1 MGVEAAPLRRT
12 PLYEAAI
19 AASGR
24 MVPFGGWE
32 MPVQFEGIGVEHKAV
47 REQAGLFDI
56 SHMGQFLLA
65 GESAAEFLDYLLPGR
80 ISRLL
85 IGQMLYAPMCNE
97 EGGCIDDA
105 VVYRLA
111 QHEFLLVVNASR
123 IYDDWHWI
131 ARWATGKTRL
141 QIDNLS
147 DKKAML
153 ALQGPEARRI
163 VTTIA
168 GAEVGD
174 LRYYHCMQAEIEGAD
189 VLVSRN
195 GYTGEDGFEIICD
208 VGRANDLWSHF
219 IATGA
224 LPCGLGARDTLRTEM
239 GFCLYGH
246 ELTEEVS
253 PLQAGLGWTIDWDKH
268 FIGAK
273 ALSDQRKKGDY
284 RRLRGFRLLE
294 RGIPRPDYLV
304 VDGQGKAIGKV
315 TSGTHS
321 PTLKQG
327 IGLAYLDRGAAKLG
341 TQIHIDMRGKKRLA
355 EVVRLPFVPS
365 RVKRVN

>member
-24 MVPFGGWE
+24 MVSFGGWE

-56 SHMGQFLLA
+56 SHMGQFRLA

-85 IGQMLYAPMCNE
+85 MGQMLYAPMCNE

-111 QHEFLLVVNASR
+111 EREFLLVVNASR
-123 IYDDWHWI
+123 IYDDWNWI

-153 ALQGPEARRI
+153 ALQGPEAERI

-174 LRYYHCMQAEIEGAD
+174 LRYYHYMQVEIEGAD

-253 PLQAGLGWTIDWDKH
+253 PLQAGLGWTIDWDKD

-321 PTLKQG
+321 PTLEQG
-327 IGLAYLDRGAAKLG
+327 IGLAYLNRGAAKLG

-365 RVKRVN
+365 GVKRVN